1 MTRRITLAAV
11 LILALLINANA
22 QRSKANR
29 GPKPHNM
36 WEVGAN
42 GGYLFYSGDVESQG
56 GWAAGVHFRKAL
68 DHAFSIRADVLYG
81 MTKGKLAQ
89 IREYDSKWTSGTVFG
104 ILSMNNFS
112 IDRKARKFNYYIM
125 IGAGFNRFE
134 TNFLNEGDGTP
145 QMPNITRGTIEMDL
159 APHMTPGAG
168 FAVRLSKR
176 LNIGAEYQAMI
187 LFGRR
192 ADLLDGTE
200 LEKGVRS
207 PFRDIANY
215 ANLKIN
221 YNIGNA
227 SKKTEPL
234 YWISPGDV
242 VFQELDDIKKRQ
254 DEAFQDSDKDGVI
267 DLLDQEE
274 NTPPNA
280 EVDTKGR
287 TLDSDKDGVPNYR
300 DKEPYYPPR
309 AGEEVDDDGV
319 VVNPI
324 ARPGGAPGS
333 SGGVTEERVREIVD
347 EELSKYN
354 LTEGGSTVAE
364 WFLPMIHFG
373 TNSTSI
379 KYSDYGTLAGIARM
393 MNGNPSLRLV
403 VEGHTDQTGGESYN
417 DMLSYERAKAVVD
430 HMENN
435 HGISRGRFV
444 IMWRGKENGLVPQS
458 SSYMNRRVEFRA
470 ATPSDYEMAPPSAEG
485 KSNGY

>member
-11 LILALLINANA
+11 LMLALLFNANA
-22 QRSKANR
+22 QKNKSSNT
-29 GPKPHNM
+29 GPKPRNM
-36 WEVGAN
+36 WEVGAS
-42 GGYLFYSGDVESQG
+42 GGYLFYSGDVPSEF
-56 GWAAGVHFRKAL
+56 GWGAGLHFRKSL
-68 DHAFSIRADVLYG
+68 DHAFSLRADLLYG
-81 MTKGKLAQ
+81 KAEGDNGSNRMFM
-89 IREYDSKWTSGTVFG
+89 SSWTSATVYG

-112 IDRKARKFNYYIM
+112 IDRRSRKFNYYIM
-125 IGAGFNRFE
+125 IGAGVNRFE
-134 TNFLNEGDGTP
+134 TEFVNEGNGMNP
-145 QMPNITRGTIEMDL
+145 AERERGTIPMDM
-159 APHMTPGAG
+159 APHMAPGAG

-176 LNIGAEYQAMI
+176 LNVGAEYQGMI

-200 LEKGVRS
+200 KEKGIRS

-215 ANLKIN
+215 LNLKIN
-221 YNIGNA
+221 YNLGNP
-227 SKKTEPL
+227 SRKSEPL
-234 YWISPGDV
+234 YWVSPGDV
-242 VFQELDDIKKRQ
+242 VFNELDELKKNQ

-274 NTPPNA
+274 DTPPNA

-309 AGEEVDDDGV
+309 AGEEVDEDGV
-319 VVNPI
+319 VVNPMP
-324 ARPGGAPGS
+324 RPGAPGAA
-333 SGGVTEERVREIVD
+333 GGVTEERVREIVD
-347 EELSKYN
+347 EVLSGYN
-354 LTEGGSTVAE
+354 LSEGGSTVAE

-373 TNSTSI
+373 TNSTTV

-393 MNGNPSLRLV
+393 MKGNPSLRLV

-417 DMLSYERAKAVVD
+417 EQLSYERAKAVVD
-430 HMENN
+430 HFETN

-444 IMWRGKENGLVPQS
+444 IIWKGKEIALVPKT

-470 ATPSDYEMAPPSAEG
+470 AGAGDYEMAPPTAGE
-485 KSNGY
+485 KQDGY

>member
-22 QRSKANR
+22 QKANK
-29 GPKPHNM
+29 GPKPRNM
-36 WEVGAN
+36 WEVGLN
-42 GGYLFYSGDVESQG
+42 GGYFFYSGDVTTKG
-56 GWAAGVHFRKAL
+56 GYAAGVHFRKAL

-81 MTKGKLAQ
+81 STKGDATFATGP
-89 IREYDSKWTSGTVFG
+89 RDYESTWTSGTVYG

-112 IDRKARKFNYYIM
+112 IDRKSRKFNYYIGV
-125 IGAGFNRFE
+125 GAGVNRFE
-134 TNFLNEGDGTP
+134 TMFNNEFER
-145 QMPNITRGTIEMDL
+145 MGTIKMDMT
-159 APHMTPGAG
+159 PHMSPAAG
-168 FAVRLSKR
+168 FAVRMGKR
-176 LNIGAEYQAMI
+176 LNIGVEYQGMI

-192 ADLLDGTE
+192 ADLLDGSE
-200 LEKGVRS
+200 LEKGTRS

-215 ANLKIN
+215 LNAKIN
-221 YNIGNA
+221 FNIGNP
-227 SKKTEPL
+227 SRKSEPL

-242 VFQELDDIKKRQ
+242 VFNELDDLKKRQ

-267 DLLDQEE
+267 DLIDQEE

-319 VVNPI
+319 VMNPI
-324 ARPGGAPGS
+324 SGPGAVNGGP
-333 SGGVTEERVREIVD
+333 GGVTEERVREIVD
-347 EELSKYN
+347 EVLAGYN
-354 LTEGGSTVAE
+354 LSESGSSVAE

-373 TNSTSI
+373 TDSYSV

-393 MNGNPSLRLV
+393 LKGNPTLRLV
-403 VEGHTDQTGGESYN
+403 VEGHTDQTGEESYN
-417 DMLSYERAKAVVD
+417 EMLSYERAKSVVD
-430 HMENN
+430 HMETN

-444 IMWRGKENGLVPQS
+444 ILWKGKDGALVPKTG
-458 SSYMNRRVEFRA
+458 SYMNRRVEFRA
-470 ATPSDYEMAPPSAEG
+470 AGAGDFEMAPPSASS
-485 KSNGY
+485 KRNGY

>member
-1 MTRRITLAAV
+1 MTRRITLVAV

-22 QRSKANR
+22 QKGKSKAAT

-42 GGYLFYSGDVESQG
+42 GGYLFYSGDVESKG
-56 GWAAGVHFRKAL
+56 GWAAGIHFRKAL
-68 DHAFSIRADVLYG
+68 DHAFSLRADLLYG
-81 MTKGKLAQ
+81 QTKGMTAR
-89 IREYDSKWTSGTVFG
+89 IREYDSKWTSGTFFG

-112 IDRKARKFNYYIM
+112 LDRKSRKFNYYIM
-125 IGAGFNRFE
+125 IGAGVNRFE
-134 TNFLNEGDGTP
+134 TDFLNEGDGTP
-145 QMPNITRGTIEMDL
+145 QMPNVTRGTIKMDM
-159 APHMTPGAG
+159 APHMSPGAG

-176 LNIGAEYQAMI
+176 LNIGAEYQSMI

-200 LEKGVRS
+200 LERGIRS

-215 ANLKIN
+215 LNAKIN
-221 YNIGNA
+221 FNIGNP
-227 SKKTEPL
+227 SKKSEPL
-234 YWISPGDV
+234 YWVSPAEV
-242 VFQELDDIKKRQ
+242 VYNELDQIKQKQ
-254 DEAFQDSDKDGVI
+254 DEAFKDSDKDGVI
-267 DLLDQEE
+267 DLLDQED

-324 ARPGGAPGS
+324 AGAPG

-347 EELSKYN
+347 EVLSGYN
-354 LTEGGSTVAE
+354 LSESGSTVAE

-373 TNSTSI
+373 TDSYSI

-393 MNGNPSLRLV
+393 MNSNPSLRLV

-417 DMLSYERAKAVVD
+417 DYLSYERAKAIVD
-430 HMENN
+430 HMETN

-444 IMWRGKENGLVPQS
+444 IIWKGKATGLVPKT

-470 ATPSDYEMAPPSAEG
+470 AGPNDFEMAPPSTES
-485 KSNGY
+485 KRSGY

>member
-11 LILALLINANA
+11 LILALLFNANA
-22 QRSKANR
+22 QKSNKNR
-29 GPKPHNM
+29 GPKPRNM
-36 WEVGAN
+36 WEVGVN
-42 GGYLFYSGDVESQG
+42 GGYFFYSGDVDSKG
-56 GWAAGVHFRKAL
+56 GWATGVHFRKSL
-68 DHAFSIRADVLYG
+68 DHAFSIRADILYG
-81 MTKGKLAQ
+81 ETKGKLAR

-104 ILSMNNFS
+104 ILSLNNFS
-112 IDRKARKFNYYIM
+112 IDRKARKFNYYILL
-125 IGAGFNRFE
+125 GAGVNRFE

-145 QMPNITRGTIEMDL
+145 SMPNLTRGTIEMDM
-159 APHMTPGAG
+159 APHFTPGAG

-176 LNIGAEYQAMI
+176 LNIGIEYQGMV

-207 PFRDIANY
+207 PFRDIASYLN
-215 ANLKIN
+215 AKVNFNL
-221 YNIGNA
+221 GNP
-227 SKKTEPL
+227 SRKSEPL

-242 VFQELDDIKKRQ
+242 VFQELDDLKKRQ
-254 DEAFQDSDKDGVI
+254 DEAFKDSDKDGVI

-274 NTPPNA
+274 DTPPNA

-309 AGEEVDDDGV
+309 AGEEVDIDGV
-319 VVNPI
+319 VVNPLP
-324 ARPGGAPGS
+324 RPNDPN
-333 SGGVTEERVREIVD
+333 SGGVTEDRVREIVD
-347 EELSKYN
+347 EVLSGYN
-354 LTEGGSTVAE
+354 LSEGGSSVAE

-373 TNSTSI
+373 TDSYSV

-393 MNGNPSLRLV
+393 MKGNPSLRLV
-403 VEGHTDQTGGESYN
+403 VEGHTDQTGDEAYN
-417 DMLSYERAKAVVD
+417 EMLSYERAKAIVD
-430 HMENN
+430 HMEAN

-444 IMWRGKENGLVPQS
+444 IMWKGKENGLVPQA

-470 ATPSDYEMAPPSAEG
+470 AGPGDYEMAPPSG
-485 KSNGY
+485 SRKTDGY

>member
-22 QRSKANR
+22 QKSKANN
-29 GPKPHNM
+29 GPKPRNM
-36 WEVGAN
+36 WEVGAS
-42 GGYLFYSGDVESQG
+42 GGYFFYSGDVPSEG
-56 GWAAGVHFRKAL
+56 GWAAGLHFRKSL
-68 DHAFSIRADVLYG
+68 DHAFSLRADLLYG
-81 MTKGKLAQ
+81 ETKGDNGSN
-89 IREYDSKWTSGTVFG
+89 RYFDSKWTSGTVFG

-112 IDRKARKFNYYIM
+112 IDRKSRKFNYYIM
-125 IGAGFNRFE
+125 IGAGVNRFE
-134 TNFLNEGDGTP
+134 TNYVNEGDGQP
-145 QMPNITRGTIEMDL
+145 GSSDRGTIPMDMT
-159 APHMTPGAG
+159 PHMSPGAG
-168 FAVRLSKR
+168 FAVRLNKR
-176 LNIGAEYQAMI
+176 LNIGAEYQGMI

-192 ADLLDGTE
+192 ADLLDGSE
-200 LEKGVRS
+200 REKGIRS

-215 ANLKIN
+215 LNLKIN
-221 YNIGNA
+221 FNLGNP
-227 SKKTEPL
+227 SKKSEPL
-234 YWISPGDV
+234 YWVSPGDV
-242 VFQELDDIKKRQ
+242 VFQEIDDLKKRQ

-324 ARPGGAPGS
+324 GGPGGAPGS
-333 SGGVTEERVREIVD
+333 NGSGVTEDRVREIID

-354 LTEGGSTVAE
+354 LSEGGSTVAE

-373 TNSTSI
+373 TNSHSI

-393 MNGNPSLRLV
+393 MKGNPSLRLV

-417 DMLSYERAKAVVD
+417 DMLSYERAKAVVA
-430 HMENN
+430 HMETN
-435 HGISRGRFV
+435 HGISAGRFV
-444 IMWRGKENGLVPQS
+444 IIWKGKENGLVPQS

-470 ATPSDYEMAPPSAEG
+470 AGPGDYEMAPPSASG